1 MIHLEDYLA
10 DKVFVNAK
18 SSTIMAGKADI
29 DGFAVFLATNQMAL
43 PMEKAAIETMR

>member
-1 MIHLEDYLA
+1 MIPLEDYLA

-29 DGFAVFLATNQMAL
+29 DGFAVFLATYQMAL
-43 PMEKAAIETMR
+43 PMEKAAIEAMR